1 MLDLIQIF
9 AWPFVAC
16 LLILGIH
23 CYLGL
28 HIVSRGVIFV
38 DLSLAQL
45 ATFGT
50 SLALLFGYEIA
61 SNVAYL
67 SGLLF
72 TFIGAVIFSITRMR
86 DEKIPQEAIIG
97 IVYAVASAATILIL
111 SQAVHGYE
119 KIKAMLDGGILY
131 VNGNGVLK
139 IFIIY
144 AVIGVFHYIFRN
156 RFLLISTNPAE
167 ARAKGIKIGFWD
179 FLFYITFGIVV
190 TTAVQVV
197 GILMVFSYLIIPAV
211 CAMFFTDRIILR
223 LIIGWGIGIFASVA
237 GLLLS
242 YYGSCE
248 GLPSGSSIVVAFGAV
263 LIISV
268 LIKGLLKR

>member
-1 MLDLIQIF
+1 MSDLIQIF
-9 AWPFVAC
+9 AWPFLAC
-16 LLILGIH
+16 LIIIGIH

-45 ATFGT
+45 AAFGS
-50 SLALLFGYEIA
+50 SLALLFGYEIG
-61 SNVAYL
+61 SNVAYF

-97 IVYAVASAATILIL
+97 IVYAVTSAATILIL

-131 VNGNGVLK
+131 INGNGVLK

-144 AVIGVFHYIFRN
+144 AVIGVFHYLFRK
-156 RFLLISTNPAE
+156 RFLLISTNPSE
-167 ARAKGIKIGFWD
+167 ARAKGMRISFWD

-242 YYGSCE
+242 YYGSSE
-248 GLPSGSSIVVAFGAV
+248 GLPSGSSIVVSFGAV

-268 LIKGLLKR
+268 LIKRLLKR